1 MKNIK
6 LLFWICIIFSN
17 ITACSKN
24 VDGELL
30 LSRVISKQ
38 LGEQLKSTLV
48 ESLQSEGPISAISV
62 CNIDAP
68 IISNTLSENNDLEV
82 GRTSLK
88 TRNSVNQPD
97 AWETNQLQWFESQIA
112 SGVDVMSLEIHE
124 VLTEDNKE
132 VFRYMKAIPVQE
144 PCALCHG
151 KNIPP
156 DVRDKI
162 ASLYPEDQAIGYGV
176 GELRGAF
183 TVKIEL

>member
-1 MKNIK
+1 M
-6 LLFWICIIFSN
+6 FSSII
-17 ITACSKN
+17 ACSVD

-30 LSRVISKQ
+30 LSRVVSKQ
-38 LGEQLKSTLV
+38 LGEQLKSKLV
-48 ESLQSEGPISAISV
+48 DSLQSEGPISAISV
-62 CNIDAP
+62 CNFDAP
-68 IISNTLSENNDLEV
+68 NISNTLGENYELEV

-88 TRNSVNQPD
+88 TRNPANQPD
-97 AWETNQLQWFESQIA
+97 AWETKQLQWFESQLK
-112 SGVDVMSLEIHE
+112 SGVDVKSLEVHE
-124 VLTEDNKE
+124 VLTENNQE

-156 DVRDKI
+156 SVTNKI
-162 ASLYPEDQAIGYGV
+162 DTLYPEDQAKGYEI